1 LISKFSDNKFSEKN
15 LDAYFNYQFPD
26 QFKKDLE
33 NKDNLVI
40 DTEASFEID
49 RSEELT
55 RLLNF
60 SAEF

>member
-1 LISKFSDNKFSEKN
+1 MISKFSDKFSDKN
-15 LDAYFNYQFPD
+15 LDVYFDYQFPD

-33 NKDNLVI
+33 NKDKLVI